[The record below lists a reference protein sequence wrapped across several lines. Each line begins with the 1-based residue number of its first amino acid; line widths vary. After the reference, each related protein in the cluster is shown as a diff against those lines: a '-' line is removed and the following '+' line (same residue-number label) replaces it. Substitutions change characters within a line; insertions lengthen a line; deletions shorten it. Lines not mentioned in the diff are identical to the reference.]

1 MDPPPYHPTIL
12 PSYHPTILPSHHP
25 TSQRAY
31 LRANEPTYEPTRLP
45 LRAYELPSYELPSY
59 EPTILRAYQPTSYH
73 LDPTILRATILRV
86 TAKKNHARGPVD
98 TTQLKSLLARPKRGE
113 EESEPLCA
121 VQACL
126 SLSVCL
132 SVCLSICLSVYLSV
146 CRRSVC
152 VSVSA

>member
-1 MDPPPYHPTIL
+1 MGYHPTIL
-12 PSYHPTILPSHHP
+12 PSYRLTI
-25 TSQRAY
+25 

-59 EPTILRAYQPTSYH
+59 E
-73 LDPTILRATILRV
+73 ATILRV

-98 TTQLKSLLARPKRGE
+98 TTQLKSLLARPNRGE

-132 SVCLSICLSVYLSV
+132 SVCLSICLSV
-146 CRRSVC
+146 
-152 VSVSA
+152 